1 MPSADDRRD
10 AGDVHGA
17 GGAGSGNLGPVAESH
32 RRHHR
37 HDCPAL
43 DRGSGS
49 PGRPDAHQKARP
61 GRTKA
66 HRSACPCRGYQEC
79 GFFDRCCAGSVGV
92 GPETGADWCAASA
105 GVAASSDRPA
115 PPRLLLILPRMLH
128 AWRRRTVQVLFGHFA
143 QRSDSWRGQR
153 GACCGTS
160 A

>member
-32 RRHHR
+32 RRRHR

-49 PGRPDAHQKARP
+49 PRRPDAHQKARP

-66 HRSACPCRGYQEC
+66 HRRTGAGRGSQEC
-79 GFFDRCCAGSVGV
+79 RFFDRCLGGSAGV
-92 GPETGADWCAASA
+92 GPETGANWCAASA

-115 PPRLLLILPRMLH
+115 ATCLLILPRMLH
-128 AWRRRTVQVLFGHFA
+128 AWRRRTVQVLFAHFA

-153 GACCGTS
+153 GACCVPS